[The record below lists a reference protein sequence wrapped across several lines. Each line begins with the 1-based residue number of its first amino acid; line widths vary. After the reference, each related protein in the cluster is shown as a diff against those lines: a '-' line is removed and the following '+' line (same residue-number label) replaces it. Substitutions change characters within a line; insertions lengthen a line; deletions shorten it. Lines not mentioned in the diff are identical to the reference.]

1 MSLAVIRHRP
11 GQGLVV
17 VVFAVAAALAA
28 LAGLAS
34 LLRGGRHVHPSAAGE
49 LPLPRLEKT
58 R

>member
-1 MSLAVIRHRP
+1 
-11 GQGLVV
+11 

-34 LLRGGRHVHPSAAGE
+34 LLRGGRQVHPAAPDE
-49 LPLPRLEKT
+49 LPLPTTGPPPLAAVPTPAKEGT